1 MRKICGPIYSILAPR
16 VIMSKRAETKYLSRC
31 FSRHLY
37 HLSINKGPLDD
48 KLGSSND
55 AKSYGKP
62 FDTKISEI
70 DMSTNEEGDKVA
82 KRHALLGQRLGL

>member
-1 MRKICGPIYSILAPR
+1 MP
-16 VIMSKRAETKYLSRC
+16 KRAETKYLSGC

-37 HLSINKGPLDD
+37 HLSTNKGPLDG
-48 KLGSSND
+48 KSGSSNG

-62 FDTKISEI
+62 SDTKISEI
-70 DMSTNEEGDKVA
+70 GMSADGGGDKVA